1 MNDYPAGDTDSE
13 ARNRLIGD
21 AIGLAFDEVELWVT
35 SVEEDGSGMG
45 YVLTFSEHTPSDVLA
60 KVEGLGADR
69 TINIGPID

>member
-1 MNDYPAGDTDSE
+1 MIDYAAGDTDSE
-13 ARNRLIGD
+13 ARNRSIGN
-21 AIGLAFDEVELWVT
+21 AIGLAADEVELWVA

-45 YVLTFSEHTPSDVLA
+45 YVLTFSADTPSEILA

>member
-1 MNDYPAGDTDSE
+1 MNDYPAGDTNSE
-13 ARNRLIGD
+13 ARNRSIGN
-21 AIGLAFDEVELWVT
+21 AIGLAADEVELWVT

-45 YVLTFSEHTPSDVLA
+45 YVLTFSARTPSEVLA

>member
-1 MNDYPAGDTDSE
+1 MIDYPAGDTDSE
-13 ARNRLIGD
+13 ARNRSIGD
-21 AIGLAFDEVELWVT
+21 AIGLAADEVELWVA

-45 YVLTFSEHTPSDVLA
+45 YVLTFSADTPSEILA